1 MTPTPAARLVR
12 IEELAAESGVAVRNI
27 RVYREKGLLPPP
39 LRRGR
44 AALYGDEHRRRL
56 RLVLRLLDRGY
67 TFATI
72 NELFVAERHGL
83 SLPELLEGESAAIR
97 RPPGSRRRYSRE
109 DAEEFAGFEM
119 PEELIEQGG
128 EIGLTSEPGSGND
141 FFADAHMYALFR
153 ELIRLGV
160 DQEGID
166 RIGHRILD
174 GQRTA
179 AEAFDVLVETMRA
192 EGLPQKAIEERV
204 RSLLT
209 RAGGAVRLI
218 FLSAATTLLVERHG
232 FPEH

>member
-1 MTPTPAARLVR
+1 MTRPPAARLVR
-12 IEELAAESGVAVRNI
+12 IEDLAAESGVSVRNI

-44 AALYGDEHRRRL
+44 SALYGPEHRRRL
-56 RLVLRLLDRGY
+56 RLVLKLLDRGY

-83 SLPELLEGESAAIR
+83 SLSELLEGESAAIR
-97 RPPGSRRRYSRE
+97 RPATARRRYSRE
-109 DAEEFAGFEM
+109 HAEELAGFEM

-128 EIGLTSEPGSGND
+128 ELGLVGGPGSGDD

-153 ELIRLGV
+153 ELIRFGV

-166 RIGHRILD
+166 RIGHRILV

-192 EGLPQKAIEERV
+192 EGLPQKVIEERV